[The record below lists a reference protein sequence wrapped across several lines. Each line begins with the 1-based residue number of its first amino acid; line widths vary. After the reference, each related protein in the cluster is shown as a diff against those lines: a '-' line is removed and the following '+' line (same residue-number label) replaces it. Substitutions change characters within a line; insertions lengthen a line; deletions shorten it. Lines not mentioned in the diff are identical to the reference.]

1 MKITKSKLKQ
11 IIKEEL
17 AEMIDLPMVNPEN
30 PDEPRD
36 VSPEEYDEYMG
47 REKKP
52 TGNFTPDQL
61 DYLHGA
67 ISSKIYGMK
76 RHGEYGDDDDIAFL
90 EDLLDT
96 IEGTYPEGEGLG
108 EAKNLNEEMYDHHR
122 DERRMDYDKTDRM
135 RDYGYADGN
144 KGKSPNPNDVR
155 NATYR
160 QFFNK
165 GREDAGL
172 VPLEWSV

>member
-1 MKITKSKLKQ
+1 MKITKSKLKK

-36 VSPEEYDEYMG
+36 VSPEEYDEFMG
-47 REKKP
+47 REKEP
-52 TGNFTPDQL
+52 TGDFTQDQL

-67 ISSKIYGMK
+67 ISAKIHRYGK
-76 RHGEYGDDDDIAFL
+76 QGEDEGTKFL
-90 EDLLDT
+90 QDLLAA
-96 IEGTYPEGEGLG
+96 IENKAPDVWG
-108 EAKNLNEEMYDHHR
+108 EAKNLSEEMYDHYR

-144 KGKSPNPNDVR
+144 GGKSPHPNDVR
-155 NATYR
+155 NTTYR